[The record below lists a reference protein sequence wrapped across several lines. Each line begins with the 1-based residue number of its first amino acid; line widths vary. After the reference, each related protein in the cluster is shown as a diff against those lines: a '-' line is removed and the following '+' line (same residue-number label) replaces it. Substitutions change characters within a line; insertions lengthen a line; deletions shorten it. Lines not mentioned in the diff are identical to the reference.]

1 MEKIWVDK
9 TIKSHRDTFLS
20 GLSTGAPNPTG
31 KGKRLI
37 IVHIGSEEGFVNGG
51 LLVFESKKG
60 SADYH
65 DEMNG
70 DSFFDW
76 IKGVIPL
83 LKDNSVIVMDNAPYH
98 SVKVER
104 CPTMSWK
111 KIDIESWLEQKGEV
125 YEKPHNKVGLM
136 NIVNRIKPQ
145 FNKYVI
151 DEYVKSKNMVVLR
164 LPPYHCEL
172 NPIELAWSS
181 VKRYIKMNNSTFK
194 LPDVKKLVIEGINE
208 CGPEKWKNFVSHVID
223 EEKRFW
229 DIDFVV

>member
-1 MEKIWVDK
+1 
-9 TIKSHRDTFLS
+9 
-20 GLSTGAPNPTG
+20 
-31 KGKRLI
+31 
-37 IVHIGSEEGFVNGG
+37 
-51 LLVFESKKG
+51 
-60 SADYH
+60 
-65 DEMNG
+65 
-70 DSFFDW
+70 
-76 IKGVIPL
+76 
-83 LKDNSVIVMDNAPYH
+83 
-98 SVKVER
+98 
-104 CPTMSWK
+104 
-111 KIDIESWLEQKGEV
+111 
-125 YEKPHNKVGLM
+125 M

-172 NPIELAWSS
+172 NAIELAWSS

-229 DIDFVV
+229 DIDFVVEEVMDNLGDCVMTITGDTSYSDSDD